1 MILSMH
7 LTRTNKSYPEKII
20 VSLTSFSLPIGL
32 LDHRPLFTLPFFTK
46 PSLMVSASLIN
57 IFQIT

>member
-32 LDHRPLFTLPFFTK
+32 LDHRPMFTLPF
-46 PSLMVSASLIN
+46 LLNQV
-57 IFQIT
+57 